1 MNNILTN
8 ENVIVIVSI
17 AAIILIVF
25 VVLSWGGAMEKKRKE
40 PQQNEVLLWAL
51 ARCLL
56 FGRGIVNYKRIHAKQ
71 RVLN

>member
-8 ENVIVIVSI
+8 ECDSI
-17 AAIILIVF
+17 RVNCGNNAYCICCA
-25 VVLSWGGAMEKKRKE
+25 VVGDAMEKKRKE
-40 PQQNEVLLWAL
+40 PQQNEVLLWSL

-56 FGRGIVNYKRIHAKQ
+56 FGRGIVNYKRIHTKQ